1 MEEKLKEKNI
11 KITLQRIELIRTLEE
26 LKDVHP
32 SFNEVYKSIQSTHP
46 SVSRSTVHEN
56 LKLLVELGIIKSFH
70 YKGEIRYEMNLEPH
84 VNLADSNGVIKD
96 ITNDKILKHVE
107 EIVKIMK
114 EDEKKDITAL
124 LVLME

>member
-1 MEEKLKEKNI
+1 MEKKLKEKNI

-26 LKDVHP
+26 LKDFHP
-32 SFNEVYKSIQSTHP
+32 SFNEVYNSIKDNHP

-56 LKLLVELGIIKSFH
+56 LKLLVGLGIIKSFH
-70 YKGEIRYEMNLEPH
+70 YKGETRYEMNLKPH

-96 ITNDKILKHVE
+96 INNDKIFKHLQ
-107 EIVKIMK
+107 EIIKIMK
-114 EDEKKDITAL
+114 EDEKKDINSL